1 MDPTARMLDV
11 FVNKRATQS
20 NQPAMDAMPL
30 MPLNFA
36 AKAPVFPEPTKPLTR
51 RLTIVLALLQQA
63 ATTAPLLFADDW
75 CAQLTSLMLECAAL
89 NPGPLSTVSSLAKQ
103 LLPYWLA
110 LLEGTGRAYGSVRAP
125 ASGEPSLSKDSCLLQ
140 RVAHTIVDV
149 SARLGPVD
157 AERQRTPFMIH
168 WCAHMCDIQAA
179 SSTAGHQDF
188 ITECA
193 LQKLHALWEQ
203 LTPTFSLPA
212 RPKSP
217 LAAAAAVAAAA
228 AASPEPQRPPRLLP
242 IPDDL
247 FAAMAAGDSCLG
259 AWPASAAAY
268 TPSYVAPSLSSCMT
282 DGSTSASGRASDD
295 DGCDDYVEV
304 LNSSGA
310 VDFVYV
316 G

>member
-1 MDPTARMLDV
+1 
-11 FVNKRATQS
+11 
-20 NQPAMDAMPL
+20 MDAIPL
-30 MPLNFA
+30 MLLNFA

-63 ATTAPLLFADDW
+63 ATAPLLFADDW

-89 NPGPLSTVSSLAKQ
+89 NPGPLSTVSNLAKQ
-103 LLPYWLA
+103 LLPNWLA
-110 LLEGTGRAYGSVRAP
+110 LLEGTGRAHGSVRAP
-125 ASGEPSLSKDSCLLQ
+125 ASGEPSLSKDPCLLQ
-140 RVAHTIVDV
+140 RVAYTIVDV

-168 WCAHMCDIQAA
+168 WCAHMCDIQAVRI
-179 SSTAGHQDF
+179 TAGHQNL
-188 ITECA
+188 ITESA

-217 LAAAAAVAAAA
+217 VAAAA
-228 AASPEPQRPPRLLP
+228 AAAATAASPAPAPVPEPQRPPRLLP

-259 AWPASAAAY
+259 AWPASRG
-268 TPSYVAPSLSSCMT
+268 SDSDCM
-282 DGSTSASGRASDD
+282 STGADAGADAD
-295 DGCDDYVEV
+295 ADAGADDYVEV
-304 LNSSGA
+304 LSSTGA
-310 VDFVYV
+310 LEFVYV
-316 G
+316 S

>member
-1 MDPTARMLDV
+1 MLDV
-11 FVNKRATQS
+11 FVDKRATQF

-63 ATTAPLLFADDW
+63 ATAPLLFADDW

-89 NPGPLSTVSSLAKQ
+89 NPGPLSTVSNLAKQ
-103 LLPYWLA
+103 LLSNWLA
-110 LLEGTGRAYGSVRAP
+110 LLEGTGRAHGSVRAP
-125 ASGEPSLSKDSCLLQ
+125 ASGEPSLSKDPCLLQ
-140 RVAHTIVDV
+140 RVAYTIVDV

-168 WCAHMCDIQAA
+168 WCAHMCDIEAA
-179 SSTAGHQDF
+179 RSTAGHQDF

-217 LAAAAAVAAAA
+217 AAAPAAA
-228 AASPEPQRPPRLLP
+228 PEPQRPPRLLP

-259 AWPASAAAY
+259 FWQASAAASAAAY

-282 DGSTSASGRASDD
+282 DGSTPASGRASGY

>member
-1 MDPTARMLDV
+1 ME
-11 FVNKRATQS
+11 
-20 NQPAMDAMPL
+20 AMPL

-63 ATTAPLLFADDW
+63 ANAPLPFADHW
-75 CAQLTSLMLECAAL
+75 CAHVTSLMLECSAL
-89 NPGPLSTVSSLAKQ
+89 NPGPLSTVSNLAKQ
-103 LLPYWLA
+103 LLPNWLA

-125 ASGEPSLSKDSCLLQ
+125 ASAEPSLSKDPCLLQ

-168 WCAHMCDIQAA
+168 WCAHMCDIQAVRI
-179 SSTAGHQDF
+179 TAGHQDF
-188 ITECA
+188 ITESA

-217 LAAAAAVAAAA
+217 VAAAA
-228 AASPEPQRPPRLLP
+228 AAAATAASPAPAPVPVPEPQRPPRLLP

-259 AWPASAAAY
+259 AWPASRG
-268 TPSYVAPSLSSCMT
+268 SDSDCM
-282 DGSTSASGRASDD
+282 STGVDAGADA
-295 DGCDDYVEV
+295 GADDYVEV
-304 LNSSGA
+304 LTSTGA
-310 VDFVYV
+310 LEFVYV
-316 G
+316 S